1 MIAAIYIVVKG
12 PKKLQTQ
19 LRMAIALVVTAL
31 LFMVPGAILRMGDP
45 HTLGAV
51 AGRVALL
58 AAVIAGL
65 WHTRSLMRAS
75 SETPGQPLR
84 RFSEREGEQKN

>member
-1 MIAAIYIVVKG
+1 
-12 PKKLQTQ
+12 
-19 LRMAIALVVTAL
+19 VVTAL
-31 LFMVPGAILRMGDP
+31 LFMVPGAIPRMGDP

-51 AGRVALL
+51 
-58 AAVIAGL
+58 AGL

-84 RFSEREGEQKN
+84 RFSEREGEQKKIEGATAVRLLRPLN

>member
-1 MIAAIYIVVKG
+1 
-12 PKKLQTQ
+12 
-19 LRMAIALVVTAL
+19 MAIALVVTAL

-45 HTLGAV
+45 QHPGSGLPVG
-51 AGRVALL
+51 LL
-58 AAVIAGL
+58 ARGGDCRL

-84 RFSEREGEQKN
+84 SLAAEGEQKN